1 MGELEAEETT
11 TTRPGRGLAIASL
24 AVGASGLTL
33 AVATWAAWLIV
44 RPGIVSAW
52 VFSWVTQAF
61 VLVLGALWFAL
72 LPISVLALVFGVCA
86 GARTQPGFARIGA
99 TLAVVTALLALSG
112 PRCSRRRRGGTSAR
126 RSPTSAREPPDRGRE
141 PAARVPVRS

>member
-1 MGELEAEETT
+1 MGEPELEAGETT
-11 TTRPGRGLAIASL
+11 TATRPGRGLAIASL
-24 AVGASGLTL
+24 AVGAAGLTL
-33 AVATWAAWLIV
+33 AVATWAAWLVV

-112 PRCSRRRRGGTSAR
+112 AAVFATTSWRHVGPPVAYFGTGTSGPR
-126 RSPTSAREPPDRGRE
+126 
-141 PAARVPVRS
+141 

>member
-1 MGELEAEETT
+1 MGEPELESEETR
-11 TTRPGRGLAIASL
+11 TRPGRGLAIASL

-44 RPGIVSAW
+44 RPEVVSAW

-61 VLVLGALWFAL
+61 VLVIGALWFAL

-86 GARTQPGFARIGA
+86 GARTQPGYARIGA
-99 TLAVVTALLALSG
+99 TLAVITALLALSG
-112 PRCSRRRRGGTSAR
+112 AAVFATTSWRHVGPPVAYFDDRNSGPR
-126 RSPTSAREPPDRGRE
+126 
-141 PAARVPVRS
+141 

>member
-1 MGELEAEETT
+1 MGEPELEAGETT
-11 TTRPGRGLAIASL
+11 TTTQPGRGLGIASV

-52 VFSWVTQAF
+52 VFSWITQAF

-86 GARTQPGFARIGA
+86 GARTQPGYARVGA

-112 PRCSRRRRGGTSAR
+112 AAVFATTSWRHIGPPIAYFDTGPSGPR
-126 RSPTSAREPPDRGRE
+126 
-141 PAARVPVRS
+141 